1 MIATET
7 VPDMRS
13 SEAPWRAPVADLLAQ
28 LGTDP
33 ELGLS
38 QAEAQRRLL
47 LYGRNRLRT
56 RRPRPAWRILLNQFA
71 SLLVALLLIGAALA
85 FLLQEWVQGG
95 AILVVVLLNAAIGFA
110 MELRAARS
118 MEALRAL
125 GGARA
130 TVRRNG
136 TARQISA
143 EILVPGDVVL
153 IEGGDVVTADL
164 RLLEASKL
172 QADES
177 ALTGESL
184 PVAKRAGSL
193 EGEPPLAERWNM
205 LYKGTA
211 VTRGAGAGLVV
222 ATGMATE
229 LGGITSLVI
238 ETDDE
243 ETPLERRLGVLGRRL
258 VWVTLVIAGMIA
270 VTGVLQGLDPFLIT
284 ETAIALAVAAVPEG
298 LPIIA
303 TIALAR
309 GMHRMA
315 QRHALVNR
323 LSAVETLG
331 ATTII
336 LTDKTGT
343 LTENRLAVARIV
355 TGEGELE
362 PGSLTRPEGLAR
374 ELIETGVLCNDAT
387 LGEAGPVGDP
397 IDAALLGFG
406 AERGVRRVDLLARWP
421 ETLEEAFDPDLRLMG
436 TVHQMDGEV
445 RVAVK
450 GATEAVLGIAVAEA
464 TPSGDR
470 PLDDGARKRWRDLDD
485 ALAAEGLRVLA
496 LASRRGGPPDQ
507 PYRDLTIL
515 GLVGIADP
523 PRPEVAEALAACRR
537 AGIRVV
543 MVTGDHPATA
553 LTIAKQVG
561 LLPPE
566 ARHPPVLGNLIRPP
580 GESTPEE
587 RDHLCR
593 AAIVARM
600 SPAQKLELI
609 SLHQSRGEI
618 VAMTGDGVN
627 DAPALARAD
636 VGIAMGQRGTE
647 VAREAA
653 DIVLGDDAFSTIVE
667 AIRQGRVIFGNLRT
681 FIYYLLSCNLSE
693 IGVIAVAQVVGA
705 PLPLLPL
712 QILFLNLVTDVFP
725 ALALGLG
732 EGDPA
737 IMTRPPRGGRAPL
750 LAPRHWWSIVGY
762 GALLT
767 VAVLGA
773 QQMALHV
780 LRLGPEGAT
789 SIAFLTLALAQL
801 WHVFNMRAVGSRLVR
816 NAVVQNPW
824 VWAALALCI
833 PLVLATVY
841 LPGLARVLNL
851 GEPGREGWVLI
862 LGFSLVPF
870 LLGQL
875 GKALLPLRRHGTH
888 GTARDRHGHGRGAKG
903 QGAIR

>member
-1 MIATET
+1 MIATAT
-7 VPDMRS
+7 VPDS
-13 SEAPWRAPVADLLAQ
+13 LLPEAPWRAPVSDLLAQ
-28 LGTDP
+28 MDVDP
-33 ELGLS
+33 ERGLGQL
-38 QAEAQRRLL
+38 EARRRLL
-47 LYGRNRLRT
+47 RYGRNRLRT
-56 RRPRPAWRILLNQFA
+56 RPPRPAWRILLSQFA
-71 SLLVALLLIGAALA
+71 SLLVALLLVGAALA
-85 FLLQEWVQGG
+85 FLLGEWVEGG
-95 AILVVVLLNAAIGFA
+95 AILVVVLLNSAIGFV

-130 TVRRNG
+130 TVRRDG

-143 EILVPGDVVL
+143 ELLVPGDVVL
-153 IEGGDVVTADL
+153 FEGGDVVTADL

-184 PVAKRAGSL
+184 PVAKRVGSL
-193 EGEPPLAERWNM
+193 DGDPSLAERCNM

-229 LGGITSLVI
+229 LGAITSLVV
-238 ETDDE
+238 EADDE

-258 VWVTLVIAGMIA
+258 VWVTLVIAGLIA
-270 VTGVLQGLDPFLIT
+270 VGGVLQGLDPFLIT

-315 QRHALVNR
+315 RRHALVNR

-343 LTENRLAVARIV
+343 LTENRLAVTRIV
-355 TGEGELE
+355 TAGGEVDGQA
-362 PGSLTRPEGLAR
+362 LAAPTGVGR

-387 LGEAGPVGDP
+387 MGEAGPVGDP
-397 IDAALLGFG
+397 IDTALLSFG
-406 AERGVRRVDLLARWP
+406 ADQGVHRPDLLARWP
-421 ETLEEAFDPDLRLMG
+421 ESHEEAFDPDLRLMG
-436 TVHQMDGEV
+436 TVHLADGET

-450 GATEAVLGIAVAEA
+450 GATDAVLGIATAEA
-464 TPSGDR
+464 TPSGAR
-470 PLDDGARKRWRDLDD
+470 PLEEHARRRWRDLDD

-523 PRPEVAEALAACRR
+523 PRVDVAEALAACRR

-561 LLPPE
+561 LLPTD
-566 ARHPPVLGNLIRPP
+566 AHHPPILGNLIRPT
-580 GESTPEE
+580 GENTPAELDQL
-587 RDHLCR
+587 RR
-593 AAIVARM
+593 AVIVARM
-600 SPAQKLELI
+600 SPAQKLDLI
-609 SLHQSRGEI
+609 ALHQAHGE
-618 VAMTGDGVN
+618 VVGMTGDGVN
-627 DAPALARAD
+627 DAPALAKAD

-653 DIVLGDDAFSTIVE
+653 DIVLGDDAFSTIVV

-693 IGVIAVAQVVGA
+693 IGVIAVAPVVGA

-737 IMTRPPRGGRAPL
+737 IMNRPPRGGRAPL
-750 LAPRHWWSIVGY
+750 LAARHWWSIAGY

-767 VAVLGA
+767 AAVMGA
-773 QQMALHV
+773 HQMALRV
-780 LRLGPEGAT
+780 LHLGPEGAT

-801 WHVFNMRAVGSRLVR
+801 WHVFNMRATGSHLVR

-841 LPGLARVLNL
+841 LPGLARVLDLN
-851 GEPGREGWVLI
+851 EPGRKGWILI
-862 LGFSLVPF
+862 LGFSLAPF
-870 LLGQL
+870 LIGQL
-875 GKALLPLRRHGTH
+875 GKSLLSLKRPGSRDAMGDRSGNNE
-888 GTARDRHGHGRGAKG
+888 GARGRGIG
-903 QGAIR
+903 P

>member
-1 MIATET
+1 MTTTAT
-7 VPDMRS
+7 VPNS
-13 SEAPWRAPVADLLAQ
+13 LLPEAPWRAPVTDLLAQ

-33 ELGLS
+33 APGLS
-38 QAEAQRRLL
+38 QVEAQRRLL
-47 LYGRNRLRT
+47 LYGRNRLRSHPP
-56 RRPRPAWRILLNQFA
+56 RRAWRILLSQFA
-71 SLLVALLLIGAALA
+71 SLLVALLLVGAALA
-85 FLLQEWVQGG
+85 FLLGEWVEGA
-95 AILVVVLLNAAIGFA
+95 AILVVVLLNSAIGFA

-125 GGARA
+125 GGARV
-130 TVRRNG
+130 TVRRDG
-136 TARQISA
+136 TVRQMSA
-143 EILVPGDVVL
+143 EFLVPGDVVL

-184 PVAKRAGSL
+184 PVAKRAGIL
-193 EGEPPLAERWNM
+193 DGDPLLAERWNM

-229 LGGITSLVI
+229 LGTITSLVV

-258 VWVTLVIAGMIA
+258 VWVTLVVAGLIA
-270 VTGVLQGLDPFLIT
+270 VAGVLQGLDPFLIT

-315 QRHALVNR
+315 RRHALVNR

-331 ATTII
+331 ATTMI

-343 LTENRLAVARIV
+343 LTENRLAVARVV
-355 TGEGELE
+355 TGAGELD
-362 PGSLTRPEGLAR
+362 LDALAQPEGAVR

-387 LGEAGPVGDP
+387 MGEEGPVGDP
-397 IDAALLGFG
+397 IDAALISFG
-406 AERGVRRVDLLARWP
+406 AAHGVNRSDLLVRWP
-421 ETLEEAFDPDLRLMG
+421 ETHEEAFDPDLRLMG
-436 TVHQMDGEV
+436 TVHDGDGEA

-450 GATEAVLGIAVAEA
+450 GATDAVLGNSVAEA
-464 TPSGDR
+464 TATGDR
-470 PLDDGARKRWRDLDD
+470 PLDDRARTRWRDLDD

-496 LASRRGGPPDQ
+496 LASRRGGPRDQ
-507 PYRDLTIL
+507 PYRRLTIL

-523 PRPEVAEALAACRR
+523 PRAEVAEALAACRR

-553 LTIAKQVG
+553 LTIAKRVG
-561 LLPPE
+561 LVPPD
-566 ARHPPVLGNLIRPP
+566 ARCPPVLGNLLRPP
-580 GESTPEE
+580 GENTPEE
-587 RDHLCR
+587 LDRLRR
-593 AAIVARM
+593 AVIVARM
-600 SPAQKLELI
+600 SPAQKLDLI
-609 SLHQSRGEI
+609 ALHQSHDEV

-667 AIRQGRVIFGNLRT
+667 AIRQGRGIFGNLRP

-693 IGVIAVAQVVGA
+693 IGVIAVAPIVGA

-737 IMTRPPRGGRAPL
+737 IMNRPPRGARAPL

-762 GALLT
+762 GVLLT

-773 QQMALHV
+773 QQMALRV
-780 LRLGPEGAT
+780 SRLGPENAN

-801 WHVFNMRAVGSRLVR
+801 WHVFNMRATGSHPVR

-851 GEPGREGWVLI
+851 GAPGREGWALI
-862 LGFSLVPF
+862 LGFSLAPF
-870 LLGQL
+870 LVGQL
-875 GKALLPLRRHGTH
+875 GKALLPLRRPGL
-888 GTARDRHGHGRGAKG
+888 GNRSEPGAGGKG
-903 QGAIR
+903 QGTAP

>member
-1 MIATET
+1 
-7 VPDMRS
+7 
-13 SEAPWRAPVADLLAQ
+13 
-28 LGTDP
+28 
-33 ELGLS
+33 
-38 QAEAQRRLL
+38 
-47 LYGRNRLRT
+47 
-56 RRPRPAWRILLNQFA
+56 
-71 SLLVALLLIGAALA
+71 
-85 FLLQEWVQGG
+85 
-95 AILVVVLLNAAIGFA
+95 
-110 MELRAARS
+110 
-118 MEALRAL
+118 
-125 GGARA
+125 
-130 TVRRNG
+130 TVRRDG
-136 TARQISA
+136 AAQQIPA
-143 EILVPGDVVL
+143 EFLVPGDVVL

-184 PVAKRAGSL
+184 PVAKRTGSI

-222 ATGMATE
+222 ATGMGTE
-229 LGGITSLVI
+229 LGAVTRLVV

-258 VWVTLVIAGMIA
+258 VWLTLVIAGLIA
-270 VTGVLQGLDPFLIT
+270 VGGILRGLDPFLIT

-315 QRHALVNR
+315 KRHALVNR

-343 LTENRLAVARIV
+343 LTENRLAVARVV
-355 TGEGELE
+355 TGGGEVAL
-362 PGSLTRPEGLAR
+362 PGLAVPAGVVR

-387 LGEAGPVGDP
+387 MGEAGPIGDP

-406 AERGVRRVDLLARWP
+406 ADHGVPRPDLLTRWP
-421 ETLEEAFDPDLRLMG
+421 ETHEEAFDPDLRLMG
-436 TVHQMDGEV
+436 TVHVAASET

-450 GATEAVLGIAVAEA
+450 GATDAVLGIATAEA
-464 TPSGDR
+464 TATGDR
-470 PLDDGARKRWRDLDD
+470 PLDAASRARWRGLDD

-496 LASRRGGPPDQ
+496 LASRRGGPREQ

-523 PRPEVAEALAACRR
+523 PRADVAEALAACRR

-561 LLPPE
+561 LLPPQ
-566 ARHPPVLGNLIRPP
+566 ADHPPILGNLLRPP
-580 GESTPEE
+580 GENTPAEIDQL
-587 RDHLCR
+587 RR
-593 AAIVARM
+593 AVIVARM
-600 SPAQKLELI
+600 SPAQKLALI
-609 SLHQSRGEI
+609 SLHQAHGEI
-618 VAMTGDGVN
+618 VGMTGDGVN

-653 DIVLGDDAFSTIVE
+653 DIVLRDDAFGTIVE
-667 AIRQGRVIFGNLRT
+667 AIREGRVIFGNLRT

-693 IGVIAVAQVVGA
+693 IGVIAVAPAVGA

-712 QILFLNLVTDVFP
+712 QILYLNLVTDVFP

-737 IMTRPPRGGRAPL
+737 IMNRPPRGGRAPL
-750 LAPRHWWSIVGY
+750 LAQRHWWTIVGY

-767 VAVLGA
+767 AAVLGA
-773 QQMALHV
+773 QQVALRV
-780 LRLGPEGAT
+780 LRAGPEGAT

-801 WHVFNMRAVGSRLVR
+801 WHVFNMRATGSSLLR
-816 NAVVQNPW
+816 NAVVRNRW
-824 VWAALALCI
+824 IWASLALCI

-841 LPGLARVLNL
+841 LPGLAQVLDL
-851 GEPGREGWVLI
+851 HEPGREGWALI
-862 LGFSLVPF
+862 LGLSLAPL

-875 GKALLPLRRHGTH
+875 GKFLLSRMRIGTRPREQDVRGKGERPKRRGTS
-888 GTARDRHGHGRGAKG
+888 
-903 QGAIR
+903 